1 MMKTLSRVALAAM
14 VPALLVAGCDDWLTG
29 PGLTTDPN
37 RPTDATRDQL
47 FTGVQAQLFIQQ
59 TGEMARLTSMWTQ
72 QMAGTDRQ
80 YASQAVYSYTE
91 DDFSTYWDDVYGGG
105 GLVDLRQIQTLSE
118 ATGDRTY
125 AGIAKVVEA
134 YVVGTAADIFGDVP
148 YSQALES
155 DTPELDEQLDVYAA
169 IQTLLDE
176 AIADLASGEGVGP
189 GAVDLMLGGD
199 AEEWAEV
206 AHTLKARYY
215 LHVAEVD
222 PSAYALALSEAQLG
236 ISDPGD
242 GLYTFQTDV
251 TLESNIWYQFFRDR
265 DSYIRAGKT
274 LVDTMKAR
282 NDPRLSAYFGPAGNG
297 TISGAV
303 QGAGYDPST
312 QSGLSDTRG
321 APGFDQPLVTWE
333 ENQLILAEA
342 AYQTGATNLAQ
353 QALNAVRQQHGL
365 SSISPTGGALLQA
378 IMIEK
383 WIALFQNIE
392 SYSDYR
398 RTCVPNLAP
407 AGGAEVIPGRV
418 LYAFTERNT
427 NPNVPPPSEQP
438 ARNDNDPVTQTTP
451 TGAACLG
458 QT

>member
-1 MMKTLSRVALAAM
+1 MRTLSRIALAAM
-14 VPALLVAGCDDWLTG
+14 VPAMLVAGCDDWLTG

-37 RPTDATRDQL
+37 RPVVADRNQL

-105 GLVDLRQIQTLSE
+105 GLVDLRLIQTLSE
-118 ATGDRTY
+118 EAGDRIY
-125 AGIAKVVEA
+125 GGIAKVVEA
-134 YVVGTAADIFGDVP
+134 YVIGTAADIFGDVP
-148 YSQALES
+148 YSEALES
-155 DTPELDEQLDVYAA
+155 DNPVLDEQLDVYAA

-176 AIADLASGEGVGP
+176 AIADLQSGEGTGP
-189 GAVDLMLGGD
+189 GSVDLMLGGD
-199 AEEWAEV
+199 AAAWEEV

-222 PSAYALALSEAQLG
+222 PTAYGQALAEAQLG
-236 ISDPGD
+236 ISTPGG
-242 GLYTFQTDV
+242 GLYTYQTDV

-282 NDPRLSAYFGPAGNG
+282 NDPRLDDYFAPADGG

-303 QGAGYDPST
+303 QGATYDPAT
-312 QSGLSDTRG
+312 QSALSASRG

-342 AYQTGATNLAQ
+342 AYHAGTPGQAQT
-353 QALNAVRQQHGL
+353 ALNAVRQHFGL
-365 SSISPTGGALLQA
+365 GSISPTGGALLHA

-407 AGGAEVIPGRV
+407 AGGADAIPARV

-427 NPNVPPPSEQP
+427 NPNVPPPAEQP
-438 ARNDNDPVTQTTP
+438 LRNDNDPVTATTP

-458 QT
+458 QS

>member
-1 MMKTLSRVALAAM
+1 MHRLSRIAMLAM
-14 VPALLVAGCDDWLTG
+14 VPAMLVTGCDDWLTG
-29 PGLTTDPN
+29 PKLTTDPN
-37 RPTDATRDQL
+37 RPVEADRNQL

-80 YASQAVYSYTE
+80 YASQALYSYSE

-105 GLVDLRQIQTLSE
+105 GLIDLRLIQSLSDT
-118 ATGDRTY
+118 AGDRVY
-125 AGIAKVVEA
+125 SGVAKVVEA
-134 YVVGTAADIFGDVP
+134 YIVGTAADIFGDIP

-169 IQTLLDE
+169 LQTLLDE
-176 AIADLASGEGVGP
+176 AIADLESGEGSGP
-189 GAVDLMLGGD
+189 GEFDLIYGGD
-199 AEEWAEV
+199 AAAWAEA

-222 PSAYALALSEAQLG
+222 PSAYALALTQAQMG
-236 ISDPGD
+236 ISSPANDFN
-242 GLYTFQTDV
+242 TFQTDN

-274 LVDTMKAR
+274 FVDTLVAR
-282 NDPRLSAYFGPAGNG
+282 SDPRLSEYFSAAGNG
-297 TISGAV
+297 TISGAA
-303 QGAGYDPST
+303 QGAGYDPVT
-312 QSGLSDTRG
+312 QSSLSAARG
-321 APGFDQPLVTWE
+321 APGFDQPLITWE
-333 ENQLILAEA
+333 ENQLIIAEA
-342 AYQTGATNLAQ
+342 AYQTGDPGTAVT
-353 QALNAVRQQHGL
+353 ALNAVRTANGL
-365 SSISPTGGALLQA
+365 GSISPSGGALLHE

-398 RTCVPNLAP
+398 RTCVPNLSP
-407 AGGAEVIPGRV
+407 AGGADAIPGRV

-427 NPNVPPPSEQP
+427 NPNVPAPSAQP
-438 ARNDNDPVTQTTP
+438 QRNDNDPPNATTP
-451 TGAACLG
+451 TGQACLG
-458 QT
+458 QS